1 MIIISLSGGGAG
13 GDVGDLWCLVKHG
26 FLLSW
31 IAQQALW
38 GGEGFIYQTWA
49 CCLGTAFF
57 VVWGFGLVFLILV
70 NAGGIHVFT

>member
-1 MIIISLSGGGAG
+1 MAFVISSGARSWVQSRFISIMDPMIIISLSGGGAG

-38 GGEGFIYQTWA
+38 GGEGFIYQT
-49 CCLGTAFF
+49 
-57 VVWGFGLVFLILV
+57 
-70 NAGGIHVFT
+70 